1 MLPQFLTAIMTL
13 KFSVYPWHISI
24 NKQGNLITMNSY
36 EGEEPTY
43 LDMYAVN
50 ENTQNNMPDES
61 YIL

>member
-1 MLPQFLTAIMTL
+1 MTL